1 MTSWRDSLSA
11 EAQADMDNM
20 LDAALPFAQQML
32 PKHGEFYP
40 YAVSMSASGEVAM
53 VAADVGKEK
62 AASLD
67 VLALL
72 YEGLASR
79 TQELRAAAIVSDVKL
94 GSGEDAIR
102 VEIEHREGGVLA
114 VVLPYKKSGRNVTYG
129 NLAALP
135 GERRIWRLRPQ

>member
-1 MTSWRDSLSA
+1 M
-11 EAQADMDNM
+11 
-20 LDAALPFAQQML
+20 
-32 PKHGEFYP
+32 
-40 YAVSMSASGEVAM
+40 
-53 VAADVGKEK
+53 
-62 AASLD
+62 
-67 VLALL
+67 LALL

>member
-32 PKHGEFYP
+32 AKHGEFYP
-40 YAVSMSASGEVAM
+40 CAVSMSAGGEVAM

-62 AASLD
+62 GASLD

-79 TQELRAAAIVSDVKL
+79 AQELRAAAIVSDVKI

-102 VEIEHREGGVLA
+102 VEIEHREGGALA
-114 VVLPYKKSGRNVTYG
+114 VVLPYKKRGRNVTYG
-129 NLAALP
+129 GLAALP
-135 GERRIWRLRPQ
+135 GERRVWRTNS